1 MRKIAI
7 VALTLA
13 LAACKVEKTGN
24 DTYKVTAPTP
34 EAKEAGQK
42 MKEEAKELGA
52 AAKEKAAEAAQ
63 STGTFLQK
71 AGENAQSK
79 TETSTASTSTTTTT
93 KTTTAGTTS
102 GTTSSTSTHHH

>member
-1 MRKIAI
+1 MRKIAT
-7 VALTLA
+7 VALALA

-42 MKEEAKELGA
+42 VKEEAKELGA

-79 TETSTASTSTTTTT
+79 TDTTSTTTTT

-102 GTTSSTSTHHH
+102 TTSTHY